1 MSTSL
6 GPQEAV
12 FLWFEVLPRE
22 CFQQQNRFAE
32 VSRSIAYSP
41 GDLSDKDDF
50 SRACGL
56 ERASIPG
63 SEHVMDH
70 QS

>member
-6 GPQEAV
+6 GPKKQVSLSLKYHHVDV
-12 FLWFEVLPRE
+12 FSS
-22 CFQQQNRFAE
+22 NRFAE
-32 VSRSIAYSP
+32 VSRSIAWSP
-41 GDLSDKDDF
+41 GDLRDKDDF

-56 ERASIPG
+56 EGASIPG
-63 SEHVMDH
+63 SEHITDH